1 MDEKARLA
9 AAQKDPKEFRYF
21 YDTYYKE
28 VFLFIY
34 RRTDDESISA
44 DIAQQVFLKALQ
56 NIDRFEFRG
65 TPFSSWLY
73 RIANNEVMQFYRD
86 AKKVR
91 VVCIDQEGLQDLM
104 GDEDNQIDIEKR
116 EIAFAAIKK
125 LSADDLELIEM
136 RYFEKRSFIEI
147 GEIKNITANNAKVK
161 VHRILDRIKKSIT
174 IEA

>member
-1 MDEKARLA
+1 MDEKARLT

-21 YDTYYKE
+21 YDTYFKE
-28 VFLFIY
+28 IYLFIY
-34 RRTDDESISA
+34 RRTDDESLSG
-44 DIAQQVFLKALQ
+44 DIAQQVFLKAMQ

-65 TPFSSWLY
+65 TPFLSWLF
-73 RIANNEVMQFYRD
+73 RIANNEVMQYYRD
-86 AKKVR
+86 VKKVR

-104 GDEDNQIDIEKR
+104 GEEDNRMDIEKR

-147 GEIKNITANNAKVK
+147 GEIKNMTANHAKVK
-161 VHRILDRIKKSIT
+161 VHRILERIKKSIT